1 MHGILKEASHGTWY
15 AVYLLL
21 NRKCLKNLYV
31 CNALGKMYVVPMPG
45 ILLSRALLG
54 ISIRRLVYDSARG
67 SFHNQSGLAIKVS
80 GFGDTCK
87 VEYLVANPIETSCL
101 LQLPVGEY
109 FYTLVKH
116 FTALGYKR
124 GQTIRSAPYDWR
136 LSPGMYM
143 YLNIN
148 TFVVMHA
155 TKCNN
160 NDWSKHNGYQSQTKT
175 I

>member
-1 MHGILKEASHGTWY
+1 MHFYGFRFYRSVMH
-15 AVYLLL
+15 
-21 NRKCLKNLYV
+21 
-31 CNALGKMYVVPMPG
+31 LGKCMLSRCPG

-54 ISIRRLVYDSARG
+54 ISIRRLVYDSAKG
-67 SFHNQSGLAIKVS
+67 SFHNQSGLAIKAF

-109 FYTLVKH
+109 FHTLVKH

-148 TFVVMHA
+148 NLLHIRGNA
-155 TKCNN
+155 CN
-160 NDWSKHNGYQSQTKT
+160 KVQ
-175 I
+175 